1 LGFASRCYADPIF
14 PLLARIADHPINLAG
29 DLLRKMNGARR
40 RASASSTAQ
49 AAQRGACFLHPTG
62 QGKRIE
68 KTMLRDLG
76 ACAFSHDLGAKP
88 EAADPEQSFRS
99 APTAA
104 IRLMIFRRLISTEAV
119 EKASTLSRPLPPA
132 GHDSVVLSHTGL

>member
-1 LGFASRCYADPIF
+1 VIERLYWMTASGQKRKP
-14 PLLARIADHPINLAG
+14 PLLT
-29 DLLRKMNGARR
+29 
-40 RASASSTAQ
+40 S
-49 AAQRGACFLHPTG
+49 
-62 QGKRIE
+62 
-68 KTMLRDLG
+68 
-76 ACAFSHDLGAKP
+76 
-88 EAADPEQSFRS
+88 SFRS